1 MIEYETFVLL
11 PDAAR
16 TEAMEYLRL
25 GQSEFTVQELLA
37 DEHQARLSLEAIAA
51 SQAQPP
57 PAPTP
62 SADSTA
68 TDYAAQALTELKK
81 WALDFASHR
90 RPDVR
95 LLHTLFNILF
105 RAETLEQT
113 KRRLES
119 PPPAE
124 PDYNRPFTPDEA
136 RAVIRKVEEVF
147 CLCGPNTPLTDA
159 DIEIVTSGRQFPVPP
174 SQS

>member
-51 SQAQPP
+51 SQAQPTPSNSP
-57 PAPTP
+57 PAD
-62 SADSTA
+62 AIVA
-68 TDYAAQALTELKK
+68 VTDYTVQALTELKK
-81 WALDFASHR
+81 WALDFAQRR

-105 RAETLEQT
+105 RAETLGQT

-124 PDYNRPFTPDEA
+124 PDYNRPFTPEEA

-159 DIEIVTSGRQFPVPP
+159 DLEIVTSKTQFPVPP
-174 SQS
+174 S